1 MGWGTGTESTVRE
14 VWVLLVDWGDD
25 DGYAVRIEIHG
36 VFRTEGDAERS
47 RTACRKQ
54 GAVFTK
60 IERHM
65 VEMR

>member
-1 MGWGTGTESTVRE
+1 MGSMSRE
-14 VWVLLVDWGDD
+14 VWVLMVDWGDP
-25 DGYAVRIEIHG
+25 DGYTARIEIHG
-36 VFRTEGDAERS
+36 VFRTEGDAERA

-65 VEMR
+65 IELRTA